1 MESNAISCR
10 MSCMRLKKTRKN
22 NLWIADWD
30 CILADE
36 WKFLAL
42 PLMPNVLHSN
52 ANEQLEVFAVMAL
65 YD

>member
-1 MESNAISCR
+1 
-10 MSCMRLKKTRKN
+10 MRLKKTRKN